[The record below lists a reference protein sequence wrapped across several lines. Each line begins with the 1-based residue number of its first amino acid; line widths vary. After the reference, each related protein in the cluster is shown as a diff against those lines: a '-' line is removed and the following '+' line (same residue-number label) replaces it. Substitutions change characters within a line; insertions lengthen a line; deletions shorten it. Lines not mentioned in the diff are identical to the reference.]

1 MRKVVIQMAG
11 IKMRRVDREMFENP
25 VLAQNL
31 SYDRSKDAILAWYQ
45 AKYEAFK
52 AAQAAKKASK

>member
-1 MRKVVIQMAG
+1 MAG

-25 VLAQNL
+25 VLAQDL

-52 AAQAAKKASK
+52 EAQAAKKASK